1 METLKEN
8 LEKDIRALAR
18 PLLEDI
24 DKLVEVLRRRLTKK
38 EWKYYKCKIE
48 GSTSTEMCAELNCDN
63 ERLQKVIEQT
73 LLKLNQ
79 EKIKQELMT

>member
-1 METLKEN
+1 MKTLKEN
-8 LEKDIRALAR
+8 LEKDIRVLVR

-24 DKLVEVLRRRLTKK
+24 DKLIEVLRRRLTKK

-48 GSTSTEMCAELNCDN
+48 GSSTTEICNELNCDN
-63 ERLQKVIEQT
+63 ERLQEITKQT

-79 EKIKQELMT
+79 EKMKQELMT